1 MPVKILI
8 LTSRMGIG
16 GAESHIL
23 TLARALRHLGQDIVV
38 ASSGGALAD
47 TLVREGIEHVTLP
60 LDSTTPLSLSLAY
73 EGLCSL
79 IERLAPDIIHSHSRI
94 PSVLV
99 ERYKTQKGS
108 RIPFLTTAHM
118 PFSTA
123 LPYKMLS
130 EWGER
135 CIAVSEDIRK
145 YLTDNYSIP
154 PERIEVINNGVDI
167 PTDKEQIKIKRA
179 LVRGS
184 LGIPRNALVYM
195 SATRSSQSRAALCEH
210 MCSRAADLLGENEYL
225 LLCISGKT
233 GKEKDLT
240 NELKAQARKANRAL
254 GRRAVILIEGASDV
268 NAYLCAADVF
278 IGVSRAAMEAMAHSL
293 PVIIAGNEGVGG
305 IFSRQNALILEKA
318 NLTGRGSLGSFCD
331 IACMMDRLKDSEY
344 REAMGIFSHEYAS
357 AHFSSETMAE
367 RTLEIYERAA
377 RKKLLLV
384 GYYGAK
390 NTGDDA
396 ALAVLRERLSD
407 EYDIYYTAK
416 RADTLDE
423 YSILQTDTKR
433 LSRAIRDSHAVIFGP
448 GNLIQDQTSLRSLG
462 YYYAIFKL
470 AKRQD
475 RPCAFFSAGIGPIKR
490 EISQKMAKEMLCGA
504 DYISV
509 REPHSLCLAKA
520 LTSGREIH
528 IGADTVLLS
537 KRKKST
543 HRIKVGSHGYYV
555 LCPRGELCR
564 SDVNALYK
572 FISEAER
579 DGLSAVLVAMDGA
592 HDLKLCHALSRGK
605 YTVLDGL
612 DAPTL
617 LDVIHKAR
625 FTISAR
631 LHGSVLSAL
640 ADVTFVSIDCDG
652 RLGSFSSYVM
662 KGSRVH
668 AGKLECA
675 QLWASLKYASDS
687 RTQQMHTD
695 KTQLLCDRAEADIRR
710 LREFLDCQ
718 K

>member
-1 MPVKILI
+1 M

-23 TLARALRHLGQDIVV
+23 TLARSLRHLGQDIVV
-38 ASSGGALAD
+38 ASAGGALAD

-60 LDSTTPLSLSLAY
+60 LDSTSPLSLALAY
-73 EGLCSL
+73 EGLCAL
-79 IERLAPDIIHSHSRI
+79 IERHSPDIIHSHSRI

-99 ERYKTQKGS
+99 ERYKTQKRS
-108 RIPFLTTAHM
+108 RVPFVTTAHM

-135 CIAVSEDIRK
+135 CIAVSEDIRE
-145 YLTDNYSIP
+145 YLIDNYSIP
-154 PERIEVINNGVDI
+154 SERIEIINNGVDS
-167 PTDKEQIKIKRA
+167 PPDKEQIKIKCA

-184 LGIPRNALVYM
+184 LGIPREAHVYM
-195 SATRSSQSRAALCEH
+195 SASRSSQSRAALCEYL
-210 MCSRAADLLGENEYL
+210 CSGAVHLLGENEYL
-225 LLCISGKT
+225 LLCISGKA

-240 NELKAQARKANRAL
+240 KELKAQARRANRAL
-254 GRRAVILIEGASDV
+254 GRRAVILIEGAWDV
-268 NAYLCAADVF
+268 SAYLCAADVF
-278 IGVSRAAMEAMAHSL
+278 IGVSRAAMEAMAYSL

-318 NLTGRGSLGSFCD
+318 NLTGRGSLGSFD
-331 IACMMDRLKDSEY
+331 KVADMMDRLKDPEY
-344 REAMGIFSHEYAS
+344 REAMGRFSHEYAS
-357 AHFSSETMAE
+357 TRFSSEAMAE
-367 RTLEIYERAA
+367 RTLEVYERAT

-396 ALAVLRERLSD
+396 ALAILRERLAD

-433 LSRAIRDSHAVIFGP
+433 LSRAIRDSYAVIFGP
-448 GNLIQDQTSLRSLG
+448 GNLIQDETSLRSLG
-462 YYYAIFKL
+462 YYYAIFKE
-470 AKRQD
+470 ARRQD

-490 EISQKMAKEMLCGA
+490 EISQKMAREMLSHS
-504 DYISV
+504 DYVSV
-509 REPHSLCLAKA
+509 REPNSLCYAKA

-528 IGADTVLLS
+528 IGADTVLLCD
-537 KRKKST
+537 RKKYP
-543 HRIKVGSHGYYV
+543 HRIKVGARGYYV
-555 LCPRGELCR
+555 LCPRGELCH
-564 SDVNALYK
+564 SDVRQLYK

-579 DGLSAVLVAMDGA
+579 EGLSAVLVAMDGA
-592 HDLKLCHALSRGK
+592 HDLKLCRTLSKGK
-605 YTVLDGL
+605 YTVLERV

-617 LDVIHKAR
+617 LDVIQGAR

-652 RLGSFSSYVM
+652 RLGSFGSYIM

-675 QLWASLKYASDS
+675 ELWASIQYASDS
-687 RTQQMHTD
+687 RTRQTHTD
-695 KTQLLCDRAEADIRR
+695 KTQLLRDRAEADIRR